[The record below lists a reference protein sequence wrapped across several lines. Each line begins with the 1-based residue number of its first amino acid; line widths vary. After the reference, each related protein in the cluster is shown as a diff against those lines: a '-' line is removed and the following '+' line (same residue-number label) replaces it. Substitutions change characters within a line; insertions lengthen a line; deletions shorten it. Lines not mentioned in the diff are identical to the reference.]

1 MNITTNDNSLAWTVS
16 DKTSGSSKQKRAGK
30 VKAASG
36 SQDVLSNTI
45 TKYLGDSVKFE
56 NSNTARQLTL
66 QEEQL
71 KLEQRKMDLL
81 EKQHAD
87 RQRYDRLAP
96 DHHQQYDDRQGYR
109 YGRPA
114 SDHQQQDDR
123 QGYRYGRPASDHQ
136 QYDDYQGYRYGRP
149 ASDHQQQDDR
159 QGYRFGRPTSDHQQ
173 CDDYQGYF
181 YGRPPSEHQQQDDRP
196 LPGKRWTTYGDTYD
210 ELALGQP
217 RDRQGRVGNH
227 LHL

>member
-71 KLEQRKMDLL
+71 KLEQRKMDRSSMLIN
-81 EKQHAD
+81 KDMMNDSSMMNDRDIAMVDQHRTTSSRMIDRDIAMAD
-87 RQRYDRLAP
+87 QIIL
-96 DHHQQYDDRQGYR
+96 
-109 YGRPA
+109 
-114 SDHQQQDDR
+114 
-123 QGYRYGRPASDHQ
+123 
-136 QYDDYQGYRYGRP
+136 
-149 ASDHQQQDDR
+149 
-159 QGYRFGRPTSDHQQ
+159 YRF
-173 CDDYQGYF
+173 
-181 YGRPPSEHQQQDDRP
+181 
-196 LPGKRWTTYGDTYD
+196 
-210 ELALGQP
+210 
-217 RDRQGRVGNH
+217 
-227 LHL
+227 